1 MTLNVKYVSLILFK
15 LYGLFVYNEGHMG
28 QVSVLVFTSN
38 HDPEKQQGPLKLQP
52 IIEGNNSNGYK
63 WIKMYLT
70 VGLLVH
76 SR

>member
-1 MTLNVKYVSLILFK
+1 
-15 LYGLFVYNEGHMG
+15 MG

-38 HDPEKQQGPLKLQP
+38 HDPEKQHGPLKLQP